1 VRNALLLVVLVT
13 LSCSS
18 KKEGDKQSPA
28 GGSAPAA
35 APDLGNVKNE
45 VKGSLEL
52 TGPFPGTYTWKPDM
66 SVLCGCSVS
75 EKKGKADFTMSDAA
89 GRTFIS
95 ATIQYD
101 GAIEVRTASGP
112 GGLTATLAGTGAAVT
127 CAGEYAPSSWHI
139 VIDAPVKGSKG
150 ESGQVKG
157 TLDIGCP

>member
-1 VRNALLLVVLVT
+1 VRNALLVLLVT

-18 KKEGDKQSPA
+18 EKEGKQQPPA
-28 GGSAPAA
+28 GGAPAA
-35 APDLGNVKNE
+35 SADLANVKNE

-75 EKKGKADFTMSDAA
+75 QKKGKADFTMSDAA